1 MPNLGPGAFQP
12 SKKELSKMQ
21 AGIACEMHVRM
32 MALVTSSDGSI
43 LDRSVEIKYDE
54 QAQDLGGGRTH
65 AWVEWSP
72 GLTSLV
78 TADCNAVGEARS
90 DPFKHFTLTEKGDF
104 FPHRAYQE
112 QGYADNI
119 LLLNLGRSTLVRLE
133 AAAARV

>member
-12 SKKELSKMQ
+12 SQKELSKMQ
-21 AGIACEMHVRM
+21 VDIAREMHARM
-32 MALVTSSDGSI
+32 IALVTSSDGSI
-43 LDRSVEIKYDE
+43 LDRSVEIKYDYG
-54 QAQDLGGGRTH
+54 AADLGGGFTAAR
-65 AWVEWSP
+65 VEWSP

-78 TADCNAVGEARS
+78 TAVGGDGEARS

-119 LLLNLGRSTLVRLE
+119 LLLNLGRDTLSMLE